1 MKHCR
6 RQHERG
12 FAMLFVFAMAA
23 AFAILLYMELPRLAL
38 EMQRNKEEMLIERGE
53 QYARAI
59 QVYVRKNKNYPQ
71 SIDDLEG
78 TNGVRFLRRR
88 YVDPMTGKDDWRL
101 IHSNGG
107 QLTDSLVQ
115 KPGQG
120 TIPGLNDPNAQP
132 GQQQQTG
139 ATAPTGYTVGMQV
152 DPGTQRMTP
161 GQIRRASEMA
171 GAPGAMPPPGGGDG
185 QQLQTNPDGYVGP
198 WPPPDPNSGQP
209 LPFIPYP
216 GMPQQPGQQPNQ
228 QPYPQPGQQTGFAPG
243 QPQQIPLGPNGQ
255 PVVPVPIPGLPGAL
269 GGYPN
274 QSASSQTGGA
284 VPTPGGGYSI
294 GSGYTIGSAATPQP
308 RNNPAQQQGQA
319 GARPNFPQGFAGAI
333 PGQAQG
339 FGPGGG
345 SASFGGLPQGQGAQP
360 GIAVNPATQLIQQLL
375 TTPNP
380 RGLQSALG
388 QGLQPLSGG
397 IAGVASKH
405 DAEGVK
411 VYKDRTNYKEWEFI
425 YDPSKEQRAAQA
437 AQQANQQNQQ
447 GIPGA
452 PGLSNPSQQPGTGFG
467 FPGAAPGMS
476 QPPGQGIFGPPKQ

>member
-1 MKHCR
+1 
-6 RQHERG
+6 
-12 FAMLFVFAMAA
+12 V
-23 AFAILLYMELPRLAL
+23 
-38 EMQRNKEEMLIERGE
+38 
-53 QYARAI
+53 
-59 QVYVRKNKNYPQ
+59 
-71 SIDDLEG
+71 G
-78 TNGVRFLRRR
+78 T
-88 YVDPMTGKDDWRL
+88 
-101 IHSNGG
+101 
-107 QLTDSLVQ
+107 
-115 KPGQG
+115 
-120 TIPGLNDPNAQP
+120 A
-132 GQQQQTG
+132 
-139 ATAPTGYTVGMQV
+139 
-152 DPGTQRMTP
+152 
-161 GQIRRASEMA
+161 
-171 GAPGAMPPPGGGDG
+171 
-185 QQLQTNPDGYVGP
+185 
-198 WPPPDPNSGQP
+198 
-209 LPFIPYP
+209 
-216 GMPQQPGQQPNQ
+216 
-228 QPYPQPGQQTGFAPG
+228 
-243 QPQQIPLGPNGQ
+243 
-255 PVVPVPIPGLPGAL
+255 
-269 GGYPN
+269 
-274 QSASSQTGGA
+274 
-284 VPTPGGGYSI
+284 
-294 GSGYTIGSAATPQP
+294 PQP